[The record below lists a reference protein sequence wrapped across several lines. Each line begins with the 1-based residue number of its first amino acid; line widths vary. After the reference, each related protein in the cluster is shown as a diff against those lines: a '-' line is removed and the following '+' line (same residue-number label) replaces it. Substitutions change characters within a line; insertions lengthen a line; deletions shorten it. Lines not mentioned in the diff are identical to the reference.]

1 MCLKTVVSTDSRADS
16 PTTLPLKTSNPVN
29 PSLKTIT
36 DKKTDAKVALAN
48 TRPWYRAG
56 GLTVSLNGMGINIFG
71 GIIFL
76 ALQIPDEQRKQFLA
90 FMVLCILSSCIT
102 CRTLYCIL
110 IVPSTMASTVLVAQ
124 FANWPFLL
132 VLSVALAM
140 VKVNICMS
148 VCLHRYAAHNAFK
161 CGPVTSFILLV
172 LGCLANQ
179 GGPLWWASQH
189 RCHHKYCDVPRD
201 PHSQILVGKE
211 KAFGFFHDHEPV
223 EEEFV
228 PRLLETVYIRTLDTW
243 SFIFVGLEL
252 LACNYFFGAAGV
264 FCAHTSAWLCQSI
277 TCWFN
282 VVNHPDEQEG
292 KCKASDGKAA
302 VDSWYLP
309 FYILDAFY
317 PLFGLFIME
326 GNHGHHHDNA
336 SLAKRSWYDPA
347 YWGFIMP
354 LEAMGLVW
362 NVKV

>member
-1 MCLKTVVSTDSRADS
+1 MGSADARADS
-16 PTTLPLKTSNPVN
+16 PSSSPLKTRSAVSP
-29 PSLKTIT
+29 PLKTVT
-36 DKKTDAKVALAN
+36 DKKTDAEVALSKN
-48 TRPWYRAG
+48 LPWYRSG
-56 GLTVSLNGMGINIFG
+56 GLFVSLNGMGINIFG

-76 ALQIPDEQRKQFLA
+76 ACQLPGDQWKQFLA
-90 FMVLCILSSCIT
+90 FMVFCILSSCIT
-102 CRTLYCIL
+102 SRTIYCIL

-124 FANWPFLL
+124 FDNWPLLL
-132 VLSVALAM
+132 VLSVVLAM

-148 VCLHRYAAHNAFK
+148 VCLHRYAAHAAFK
-161 CGPVTSFILLV
+161 CGPVTSFLLLV

-189 RCHHKYCDVPRD
+189 RCHHKHCDVPRD
-201 PHSQILVGKE
+201 PHSQILDGKE
-211 KAFGFFHDHEPV
+211 KAFGFFHDHEAV

-228 PRLLETVYIRTLDTW
+228 PRYLETPLIRFLDTW

-252 LACNYFFGAAGV
+252 LASNYFFGATGV

-282 VVNHPDEQEG
+282 VVNHPNEQEG
-292 KCKASDGKAA
+292 KDCKASDGKAT

-326 GNHGHHHDNA
+326 GNHKHHHDNA
-336 SLAKRSWYDPA
+336 MLAKRSWYDPA
-347 YWGFIMP
+347 YWGFIKP

-362 NVKV
+362 NVQV